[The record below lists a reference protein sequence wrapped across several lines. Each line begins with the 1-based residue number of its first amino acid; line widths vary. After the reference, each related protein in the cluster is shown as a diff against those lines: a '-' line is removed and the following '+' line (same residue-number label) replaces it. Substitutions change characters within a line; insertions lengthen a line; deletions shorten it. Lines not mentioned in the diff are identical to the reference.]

1 MMEIF
6 LRAMAGAVAGYLI
19 MVLIEPRVLAWTYR
33 RRVRK
38 WERAERLN
46 DPVPRG
52 RIRNG

>member
-1 MMEIF
+1 MEIF

-38 WERAERLN
+38 WKRAEGFTE
-46 DPVPRG
+46 PTPRG
-52 RIRNG
+52 RSRHG